1 MFWIVSMIFAV
12 LVCGGVRFLGGVVR
26 EAGKAD
32 NDSSTQAS
40 GAALRIGAIALFVV
54 WVGLH
59 TLLTAIHIVPAGH
72 VGVIYTFGGITG
84 QTGDGLVVTA
94 PWQSVKKATVQV
106 QTLCFMDDEKRCPS
120 GATHVGEGLDSFS
133 QETQNVFIDAVLRIK
148 VSPSDV
154 QGLYRNVG
162 ESYVNKLIP
171 GQVAQVF
178 KDETVNYPAV
188 DIAPNRE
195 VIRANVEIALE
206 KELSRFSIDVDA
218 LLIENMVFE
227 KDFEDAILQKQKATQ
242 EALKQQELIKAREAE
257 AEQKIAEAR
266 GNSEKLRIEAE
277 GQAKANALI
286 SGSLTPML
294 IQFQAL
300 QRLAD
305 NVQIMLLPSGEGI
318 IIDPSTILKSTEQ
331 AK

>member
-1 MFWIVSMIFAV
+1 MGWIISMIFAGLV
-12 LVCGGVRFLGGVVR
+12 LFGLRFIGQLI
-26 EAGKAD
+26 EHAGKEDQDKTAE
-32 NDSSTQAS
+32 TLGRVVHLA
-40 GAALRIGAIALFVV
+40 AIALFVI

-59 TLLTAIHIVPAGH
+59 TLLATIHIVPAGH
-72 VGVIYTFGGITG
+72 VGVVYTFGGITG
-84 QTGDGLVVTA
+84 QTSDGLVVTA
-94 PWQSVKKATVQV
+94 PWRGIKKATVQV
-106 QTLCFMDDEKRCPS
+106 QTLCFMDDANRCPS
-120 GATHVGEGLDSFS
+120 GAQRVGEGLDSFS

-154 QGLYRNVG
+154 QGLYRDVG

-300 QRLAD
+300 QKLAD
-305 NVQIMLLPSGEGI
+305 NVQIMLLPAGQGL
-318 IIDPSTILKSTEQ
+318 IIDPSTILGAKTEP
-331 AK
+331 